1 MVAQHK
7 NQCFL
12 KAYQKERNNTIL
24 LTSHYMKD
32 IEALCN
38 RVVIIANGS
47 IYHDGSLEQIV
58 DKFSGEKIVTLQLTN
73 VSSLDSLTSL
83 PNVVEVEA
91 PKIKF
96 RVDRDDVGRVL
107 SEILGSHRVD
117 DIVVEDPPLEE
128 VISNVFSEAEKSQT
142 ADQRQ
147 LT

>member
-1 MVAQHK
+1 
-7 NQCFL
+7 
-12 KAYQKERNNTIL
+12 
-24 LTSHYMKD
+24 MKD

-58 DKFSGEKIVTLQLTN
+58 DKFSGEKIVTLHLTN
-73 VSSLDSLTSL
+73 AGSLDSLTSL
-83 PNVVEVEA
+83 PNVIEVEA

-128 VISNVFSEAEKSQT
+128 VISNVFSEAEKSQSTGQQQT
-142 ADQRQ
+142 A
-147 LT
+147 